1 MSVTAEASAT
11 VITSSS
17 ATMLSSFPSAADAT
31 DPVGVSR
38 TTSFIPSVS
47 PALRP
52 PSRYATPSATYL
64 ILKVVRKSGC
74 VARRASAEGSSG
86 SVSDGTT
93 VMSAVSSFDSGVGAG
108 AICVE
113 TVEGCTLTAAWVFPL
128 AAAVVAGTP
137 WLVGAAGVDVAD
149 TAGGVGTAAAG
160 VTGAVAVA
168 GAGAAAVAERTL
180 AVTLPEPAELVVGPG
195 SGVVVATCAPD
206 TLGVAIPETGA
217 VLPLFA
223 AVVAA

>member
-1 MSVTAEASAT
+1 M
-11 VITSSS
+11 
-17 ATMLSSFPSAADAT
+17 
-31 DPVGVSR
+31 
-38 TTSFIPSVS
+38 
-47 PALRP
+47 
-52 PSRYATPSATYL
+52 
-64 ILKVVRKSGC
+64 
-74 VARRASAEGSSG
+74 
-86 SVSDGTT
+86 
-93 VMSAVSSFDSGVGAG
+93 
-108 AICVE
+108 
-113 TVEGCTLTAAWVFPL
+113 

-195 SGVVVATCAPD
+195 SGAVVATCAPD

-217 VLPLFA
+217 VLPLLA
-223 AVVAA
+223 AVVAAAGVVAFAGATVGCELMIPPVTAGPPFPPVAVVIVGASAIPFAPCPTVTVKGGVVAG